1 MSSQARKR
9 LSPEEYL
16 ALERPATTRSE
27 LLDGQMFAMSGAS
40 PRHALI
46 TANIVTGLNLRLKD
60 RPCYVFSSDLRL
72 YVGSTGLFTY
82 PDVVVA
88 CGELLYRDDRRDTL
102 QNPVVIFE
110 VLSDSTEAYD
120 RGRKFGHY
128 RTIPSLVEYL
138 LVAQDKP
145 HVEQY
150 VRQPDDRWLLGE
162 LSRTEDIVMLPS
174 LGLSLPLEEVYAK
187 VDGLGSHLPASAP

>member
-16 ALERPATTRSE
+16 ALERQATTRSE
-27 LLDGQMFAMSGAS
+27 FLDGQMFAMSGAS

-72 YVGSTGLFTY
+72 HVGSTGLFTY

-88 CGELLYRDDRRDTL
+88 CGEMLYRDDRRDTL

-150 VRQPDDRWLLGE
+150 VRQPDARWLLGE

-187 VDGLGSHLPASAP
+187 VDGLGSHLPAVAP